1 MSKSSLLLKKFSN
14 LDVHSIT
21 CTHKMSIT
29 QGTSL
34 TSGVTLHSP
43 VGSINTIPTNLSMN
57 STLMFTC
64 ANAYVTVNNSVF
76 ANIIDYSGTSG
87 IPMITVD
94 NITRG
99 SFIINVTN
107 DSSINELNGVVRIGF
122 LVL

>member
-21 CTHKMSIT
+21 CSHKMSTT
-29 QGTSL
+29 QSNSL

-43 VGSINTIPTNLSMN
+43 VGSINTVSTNLSTN
-57 STLMFTC
+57 GTLMFTC
-64 ANAYVTVNNSVF
+64 ANAYVTVNNNVF

-87 IPMITVD
+87 IPLITID

-99 SFIINVTN
+99 TFAINVTN
-107 DSSINELNGVVRIGF
+107 NSN
-122 LVL
+122 